1 MDENLRVKSQ
11 NKIHIWGETWSGK
24 TQFLKLISDRVYS
37 YKYIDLDKNNMNCG
51 IEDIKEEVERYA
63 KAAGN

>member
-37 YKYIDLDKNNMNCG
+37 YKYIDLDKNN
-51 IEDIKEEVERYA
+51 
-63 KAAGN
+63 